1 LKLCYLRV
9 YWCLL
14 YIYIRIITSSGSIA
28 GLENVDYAQDVFA
41 EDALPPESVLTQ
53 F

>member
-1 LKLCYLRV
+1 LKLRNLRV

-14 YIYIRIITSSGSIA
+14 YIRIMTSSGSIA
-28 GLENVDYAQDVFA
+28 GLENVDYAQDVLA
-41 EDALPPESVLTQ
+41 EDALPPESVLAQ